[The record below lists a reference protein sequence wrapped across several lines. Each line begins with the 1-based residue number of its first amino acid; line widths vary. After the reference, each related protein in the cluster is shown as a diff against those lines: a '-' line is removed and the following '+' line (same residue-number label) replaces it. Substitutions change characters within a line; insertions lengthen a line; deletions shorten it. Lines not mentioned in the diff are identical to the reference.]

1 MVSTVSAIIILDH
14 FDKFDS
20 EGFLLQCEQTLL
32 GLGSL
37 SMEKAHALVAYF
49 NCNIVFV
56 LSLPPEMEDFA
67 DALFPKLGPAGAQL
81 GPNYAQ
87 LGPNWGPY
95 GMLLGLP
102 HRQSVRSPLMVVL
115 MVLDS
120 GSSYSWK
127 SSKTSFMSSFISSF
141 SLRCPMS
148 CHG

>member
-20 EGFLLQCEQTLL
+20 EEFLLQCEQTLL

-67 DALFPKLGPAGAQL
+67 DALFATQAVGEVTPDGAGLGKL
-81 GPNYAQ
+81 
-87 LGPNWGPY
+87 
-95 GMLLGLP
+95 LLLEELQDIVYVLIYLQFLP
-102 HRQSVRSPLMVVL
+102 Q
-115 MVLDS
+115 
-120 GSSYSWK
+120 
-127 SSKTSFMSSFISSF
+127 MSNE
-141 SLRCPMS
+141 LPWVAL
-148 CHG
+148 